1 MTIKLGRTVITAG
14 VDALIRSGE
23 LHEAEVLKL
32 FSKQENCDWGESMD
46 KDLNDEGART
56 GEDRCMGVHKIND
69 ITLWII
75 TEQDRSATT
84 ILLPEDY

>member
-14 VDALIRSGE
+14 VDALIQSGE
-23 LHEAEVLKL
+23 LHEAKVLEL
-32 FSKQENCDWGESMD
+32 FRKQENCNWGESLD
-46 KDLNDEGART
+46 KELNDEGART
-56 GEDRCMGVHKIND
+56 GEDRCTGVHTING

-75 TEQDRSATT
+75 TEQDRSTTT